1 MMNHKNIL
9 VALGLVWLL
18 GTTSATAATAA
29 TVNGMKI
36 TVKEANKALKVL
48 TKGKMTWKKLPKEGK
63 EQLIQ
68 MMAPAKLISAAASK
82 QLTSKEKKAALSS
95 FWMQKK
101 ISKIK
106 ISDAEA
112 KNAYNKMKKVAKK
125 VKSKTKIPPF
135 KKAKHGLK
143 LQIAQERVV
152 SKLIKKAKIR
162 LK

>member
-1 MMNHKNIL
+1 MTNHKNIL

-36 TVKEANKALKVL
+36 TIKEANKALKVL

-63 EQLIQ
+63 AQLIQ
-68 MMAPAKLISAAASK
+68 MMAPAKLVSATASK
-82 QLTSKEKKAALSS
+82 QLTAKEKKSALSS

-101 ISKIK
+101 MSKIK
-106 ISDAEA
+106 ISDKAA
-112 KNAYNKMKKVAKK
+112 RNAYNKMLKAAKK
-125 VKSKTKIPPF
+125 AKSNAKIPAF
-135 KKAKHGLK
+135 KKAKNSLK
-143 LQIAQERVV
+143 LQLAQEKVV
-152 SKLIKKAKIR
+152 TQLMKKAKIR

>member
-1 MMNHKNIL
+1 MTNHKNIL

-18 GTTSATAATAA
+18 GTASATAATAA

-63 EQLIQ
+63 AQLIQ
-68 MMAPAKLISAAASK
+68 MMAPAKLVSAAASK
-82 QLTSKEKKAALSS
+82 QLTAKEKKAALSS

-101 ISKIK
+101 MSKIK
-106 ISDAEA
+106 ISDKTA
-112 KNAYNKMKKVAKK
+112 KNAYNKMRKAAKK
-125 VKSKTKIPPF
+125 AKSKAKIPPF
-135 KKAKHGLK
+135 KKAKHSLK
-143 LQIAQERVV
+143 LQLAQEKVV
-152 SKLIKKAKIR
+152 SKLMKKAKIR